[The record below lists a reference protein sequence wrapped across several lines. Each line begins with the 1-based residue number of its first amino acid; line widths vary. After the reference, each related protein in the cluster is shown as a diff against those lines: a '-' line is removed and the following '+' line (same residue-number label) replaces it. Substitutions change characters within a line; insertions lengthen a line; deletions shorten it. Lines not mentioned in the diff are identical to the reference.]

1 MFYVFC
7 VVLALLILAL
17 LLLAFI
23 SSKTAEIANSGVL
36 MISSIEQLLE
46 RWNNRNK

>member
-1 MFYVFC
+1 MFYVFW

-23 SSKTAEIANSGVL
+23 SSKLAESANSGVL
-36 MISSIEQLLE
+36 MFRSIEQLLE
-46 RWNNRNK
+46 RWINRNK

>member
-1 MFYVFC
+1 MSYVLC

-17 LLLAFI
+17 LSLAFI

-36 MISSIEQLLE
+36 MFRSIEHILE
-46 RWNNRNK
+46 RWINRNK